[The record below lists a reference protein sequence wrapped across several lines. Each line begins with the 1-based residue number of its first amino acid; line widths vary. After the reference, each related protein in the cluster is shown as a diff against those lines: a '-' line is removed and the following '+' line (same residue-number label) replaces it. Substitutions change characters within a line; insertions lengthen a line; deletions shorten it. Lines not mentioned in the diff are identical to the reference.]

1 MLSRRSLLAA
11 AFAKDDSIA
20 IGSRRELF
28 VDKFLIAE
36 MKGAELR
43 LGNPIDAGTAFRFD
57 KPWEGRFSNYATV
70 IGKKLYYRGVP
81 NAGEDGRG
89 NEVTCYAESKD
100 GQVFERPNIARGT
113 NIILANTPPLQH
125 NFSPFLDRDGTYK
138 ALAGTSKSGL
148 MAFHS
153 RNGIQWTQ
161 TRTEAVL
168 TGGAFDSQNLAFWS
182 ESEKQYVCYYRT
194 FKKIGATNYRWISRA
209 VSQNFIDWQKQGEI
223 SFGEAPPEHLY
234 TNQTSPYFRAPHIYL
249 SLCARFLPGRQVLNE
264 AEAKAI
270 GVDPGYFKDCSDA
283 VLMSSRGGTV
293 MDRSFMEAFLRPG
306 LGMKNWVSRSNYP
319 ALNLAQTGE
328 DQLSFYVVRD
338 YGQASIHLQRYTLR
352 LDGFASVH
360 AGYSGG
366 TMVTKAFTF
375 TGTQLEVN
383 FSSSA
388 PGGIKLFLE
397 DATGT
402 VLAESAE
409 LVGDVISRTVKWKR
423 LDSLATMAG
432 KTVRLR
438 AELKDADLYSLRFS

>member
-1 MLSRRSLLAA
+1 
-11 AFAKDDSIA
+11 
-20 IGSRRELF
+20 
-28 VDKFLIAE
+28 
-36 MKGAELR
+36 
-43 LGNPIDAGTAFRFD
+43 
-57 KPWEGRFSNYATV
+57 
-70 IGKKLYYRGVP
+70 
-81 NAGEDGRG
+81 
-89 NEVTCYAESKD
+89 
-100 GQVFERPNIARGT
+100 
-113 NIILANTPPLQH
+113 
-125 NFSPFLDRDGTYK
+125 
-138 ALAGTSKSGL
+138 
-148 MAFHS
+148 
-153 RNGIQWTQ
+153 
-161 TRTEAVL
+161 
-168 TGGAFDSQNLAFWS
+168 
-182 ESEKQYVCYYRT
+182 
-194 FKKIGATNYRWISRA
+194 
-209 VSQNFIDWQKQGEI
+209 
-223 SFGEAPPEHLY
+223 
-234 TNQTSPYFRAPHIYL
+234 
-249 SLCARFLPGRQVLNE
+249 
-264 AEAKAI
+264 
-270 GVDPGYFKDCSDA
+270 
-283 VLMSSRGGTV
+283 
-293 MDRSFMEAFLRPG
+293 
-306 LGMKNWVSRSNYP
+306 MKNWVSRSNYP

>member
-1 MLSRRSLLAA
+1 MTRRSLLAT
-11 AFAKDDSIA
+11 AFAANAPIA
-20 IGSRRELF
+20 LGSRRELF
-28 VDKFLIAE
+28 VDPYLIAE
-36 MKGAELR
+36 LKGAELR
-43 LGNPIDAGTAFRFD
+43 LGTPVDAGTAFRFD

-70 IGKKLYYRGVP
+70 IGRKLYYRGVP

-89 NEVTCYAESKD
+89 DEVYCYAESKD
-100 GQVFERPNIARGT
+100 GQHFERPNLKRGT

-138 ALAGTSKSGL
+138 GIAGTSKSGL

-153 RNGIQWTQ
+153 RDGIQWTQ
-161 TRTEAVL
+161 TRTEPVL

-209 VSQNFIDWQKQGEI
+209 VSQNFVDWQKQGEL
-223 SFGEAPPEHLY
+223 SFGDAPPEHLY

-249 SLCARFLPGRQVLNE
+249 SICARFLPGRQVLTE
-264 AEAKAI
+264 AEAKVI

-293 MDRSFMEAFLRPG
+293 MDRTFMEAFLRPG

-319 ALNLAQTGE
+319 ALNLVQTGE
-328 DQLSFYVVRD
+328 NHLSFYVVRD
-338 YGQASIHLQRYTLR
+338 YGQPSIHLQRYMLR

-366 TMVTKAFTF
+366 TMITKPFTF
-375 TGTQLEVN
+375 TGNQLEVN
-383 FSSSA
+383 FSTSA
-388 PGGIKLFLE
+388 PGGIKLWLE
-397 DATGT
+397 DPGGA
-402 VLAESAE
+402 VLAESTE
-409 LVGDVISRTVKWKR
+409 LVGDVIARAVKWKNIDT
-423 LDSLATMAG
+423 LASLSGRT
-432 KTVRLR
+432 LR
-438 AELKDADLYSLRFS
+438 MRAQLIDADLYAIRFF